1 MSDGNEPTSTP
12 FHVEQHESLPEV
24 LERLRGHREES
35 LTLVI
40 PDHSPVLLTASEFR
54 ALKDL
59 ADRQRIRVTLQ
70 TRDTLRLQL
79 ASMFGLAK
87 APTRADVQKSVDETD
102 GSPRSGSWQNVR
114 RPRHRVAGQPP
125 EAEPEQVEAKA
136 EESVDDPIAVSRRRR
151 NRLSDDSTPHKREK
165 QELVVDDAGLD
176 YIPDDDETED
186 HSRAWLIGRIAAAVL
201 ALLLTVGVA
210 LWWYMPAV
218 EVDVTLR
225 EAEVSSNVIYSV
237 AAPGANLP
245 SDSSF
250 AVEAVEQSEVVPF
263 TIEIPV
269 SGEIREPDSTATGAV
284 LFRNISDAPVTV
296 EEGVEL
302 TTVTGASY
310 LTLEATELPAGSV
323 DSPGEATVEVTAAQ
337 AGEAGNREAGALT
350 GKLPDVEVYYSNL
363 SAPIDGGSDRVVPEI
378 TDEDVDAALTAV
390 QQDLRAAAVAGWAT
404 ELPDG
409 QAIVEPSVQPTDP
422 QFQINGSA
430 GDQVPAVTVTGT
442 VSVTGL
448 VYDLAE
454 VEQQARSSFE
464 VTLQDQV
471 PPGYGLDVSTIT
483 LGEPELVAESPQ
495 NVEYR
500 VSASATAVA
509 IFDEGARQGLRD
521 RMVGE
526 SADDARAEVESVGAI
541 ESSDLSHSP
550 GWWPDRMP
558 QSADRITL
566 TIREAGNDVP
576 DGPATPVGTPDASA
590 VPEDGS

>member
-24 LERLRGHREES
+24 LERLRGHRGES
-35 LTLVI
+35 LTLII

-59 ADRQRIRVTLQ
+59 ADRQRVRVTLQ

-87 APTRADVQKSVDETD
+87 APTRADVQESPDAAD
-102 GSPRSGSWQNVR
+102 GSSRSGSWQNVR
-114 RPRHRVAGQPP
+114 RPRHRVPGQPP
-125 EAEPEQVEAKA
+125 EAEPEQVE
-136 EESVDDPIAVSRRRR
+136 EEPEDPITVSRRRR
-151 NRLSDDSTPHKREK
+151 NRLYGDSSPQNGGKREP
-165 QELVVDDAGLD
+165 VVDDAGLD
-176 YIPDDDETED
+176 YIPDDDESAGD

-201 ALLLTVGVA
+201 ALLLVVGVA

-218 EVDVTLR
+218 DVDVTLR
-225 EAEVSSNVIYSV
+225 EAQVSSNVIYSV

-250 AVEAVEQSEVVPF
+250 AVEAEEQSAVVPF
-263 TIEIPV
+263 TIEIPA
-269 SGEIREPDSTATGAV
+269 SGEIREPDGTATGPM
-284 LFRNISDAPVTV
+284 LFRNISDAPVTL

-302 TTVTGASY
+302 TTVAGASY

-337 AGEAGNREAGALT
+337 PGEAGNREAGALT

-363 SAPIDGGSDRVVPEI
+363 AAPIDGGSDRVVPEI
-378 TDEDVDAALTAV
+378 TDEDVGMARSAV
-390 QQDLRAAAVAGWAT
+390 QQDLRSAAAEGWAT
-404 ELPDG
+404 QLPDG
-409 QAIVEPSVQPTDP
+409 QAIVEPSVQPSDP
-422 QFQINGSA
+422 QFQVNGAA

-454 VEQQARSSFE
+454 VEQQSRSSFE
-464 VTLQDQV
+464 VALQDQV
-471 PPGYGLDVSTIT
+471 PPGYGLDAATIT

-500 VSASATAVA
+500 VSASANAVA

-521 RMVGE
+521 RMAGK

-541 ESSDLSHSP
+541 ESWELSHSP

-566 TIREAGNDVP
+566 TVREPGGDAA